1 MWVLQVAMMGDL
13 SREKL
18 QFGVFA
24 HSTFAESSHN
34 LFAGIS

>member
-1 MWVLQVAMMGDL
+1 MWVLQVAMMG
-13 SREKL
+13 EKL

-24 HSTFAESSHN
+24 HSTFAESPHN